1 MPRTLQADVKQK
13 GRKREVET
21 KSVIRKDKSENSKSY
36 GLIYYSGRIAYC
48 LLIDNRVFYTKKR

>member
-36 GLIYYSGRIAYC
+36 GLIYYSGRIAYY
-48 LLIDNRVFYTKKR
+48 LLIDNRVF